1 MPEKILLNLDPGLV
15 RPLGEAQNEFIQV
28 LLFEFKLRSEERG
41 ITLDVNFDFN
51 TPTIWRRLAKSQIQQ
66 QLDLARMEQYREA
79 LRGVLLHQAAGGYI
93 HSDSSFPFRFGNGGA
108 LPVIRLDGEDYYC
121 LFYRGVHPVGWN
133 IANGGAESA
142 AELLDPVATIEREL
156 REELIIVEPDVGNR
170 YVFDWSEGRRFDH
183 PDFAV
188 ARAIWQKMF
197 RDQDFDDLRE
207 LTLPLKWLSGQDC
220 VEIRFA
226 DREPVEVRGCF
237 LNINAEDFGIE
248 IDRVAKMSV
257 GPRAVFCDGEVVRG
271 KLLNRPVGLF
281 RVHRFHAAMA
291 AGRREFYPDRIF
303 WNGRDRSRDNI
314 ETVIQESMDDV
325 DLRRVFSGD
334 IRADYVASPAKF
346 ALCPVTDILIR
357 RYLLL
362 EDSGSESLPVQ
373 PDPHPTEAYDVFLSF
388 SSECHDLAAKVFR
401 FLRSR
406 GRNVFFSDE
415 TLHHADFGRAIDS
428 ALESARALVVVG
440 IEAHHF
446 KKRWVEYEWRTFHQ
460 DILGNRKPENT
471 PLVTITQE
479 TDPFRLPR
487 PLAHRQ
493 ILRWDQVSWDLTMEN
508 LDGLLGRPDSVRE
521 VES

>member
-1 MPEKILLNLDPGLV
+1 MPQKISLNLDPDLV
-15 RPLGEAQNEFIQV
+15 RPLGQAQNQFVQV
-28 LLFEFKLRSEERG
+28 LLSEFEVRCEDQGL
-41 ITLDVNFDFN
+41 TLDVNFDFN
-51 TPTIWRRLAKSQIQQ
+51 TPAIWRRPAKSHIQQ
-66 QLDLARMEQYREA
+66 QLDPARIGQYREA
-79 LRGVLLHQAAGGYI
+79 LRGVLLHQTAGGYV
-93 HSDSSFPFRFGNGGA
+93 HRDSSFPFRFGNGGA

-133 IANGGAESA
+133 LANGGAESA
-142 AELLDPVATIEREL
+142 AELLDPLATIEREL
-156 REELIIVEPDVGNR
+156 REELIIVEPEAGNR
-170 YVFDWSEGRRFDH
+170 YVFDWSEGRRVDH
-183 PDFAV
+183 PEFAV
-188 ARAIWQKMF
+188 ARAIWQKTF
-197 RDQDFDDLRE
+197 HDRDFDDLRE

-220 VEIRFA
+220 VRIRFA

-237 LNINAEDFGIE
+237 LNINAEDYGIE

-281 RVHRFHAAMA
+281 RVHRLHAAMA
-291 AGRREFYPDRIF
+291 GGKREFYPDRIF
-303 WNGRDRSRDNI
+303 WNGQDRSHDGI
-314 ETVIQESMDDV
+314 ETVVQESMDDV
-325 DLRRVFSGD
+325 DRRRVFSSD
-334 IRADYVASPAKF
+334 VRADYVAAAAKF

-362 EDSGSESLPVQ
+362 EDSGPESPPVQ

-388 SSECHDLAAKVFR
+388 SSECHDLAAQVFR

-406 GRNVFFSDE
+406 GWNVFFSDE

-440 IEAHHF
+440 IQADHF
-446 KKRWVEYEWRTFHQ
+446 RKRWVEYEWRTFHQ

-479 TDPFRLPR
+479 TDPFLLPR

-493 ILRWDQVSWDLTMEN
+493 ILRWDPSSWDSTMNSLE
-508 LDGLLGRPDSVRE
+508 GLLGRPESTRW

>member
-1 MPEKILLNLDPGLV
+1 MQKITLNLDPGLV
-15 RPLGEAQNEFIQV
+15 RPLGDAQNEFVQV
-28 LLFEFKLRSEERG
+28 LLSEFELRNEVPG
-41 ITLDVNFDFN
+41 LALTVAFDFS
-51 TPTIWRRLAKSQIQQ
+51 TPTIWRRPAKGYIQE
-66 QLDLARMEQYREA
+66 QLDPALIAQYGEA
-79 LRGVLLHQAAGGYI
+79 LRGVLLHQTTGGYV
-93 HSDSSFPFRFGNGGA
+93 HRDPCFPFRFGNGGA
-108 LPVIRLDGEDYYC
+108 LPVIRLNGEDYYC

-142 AELLDPVATIEREL
+142 AELLDAVATIEREL
-156 REELIIVEPDVGNR
+156 REELIIVEPEVGNR
-170 YVFDWSEGRRFDH
+170 YVFDWSEGRRVDH
-183 PDFAV
+183 PEFAV

-197 RDQDFDDLRE
+197 HDRDFDDLRE

-220 VEIRFA
+220 VRIRLA
-226 DREPVEVRGCF
+226 NEQPVEVRGCF
-237 LNINAEDFGIE
+237 ININAEDHGIE

-257 GPRAVFCDGEVVRG
+257 GPRAIFCDGEVVRG

-291 AGRREFYPDRIF
+291 AGKREFYPDRIF
-303 WNGRDRSRDNI
+303 WNGRDRSDAGI
-314 ETVIQESMDDV
+314 ENVVQESMDDM

-334 IRADYVASPAKF
+334 VRSDYVAAAAKF

-362 EDSGSESLPVQ
+362 EDSRTEIPSIPPAPAPAES
-373 PDPHPTEAYDVFLSF
+373 YDVFLSF
-388 SSECHDLAAKVFR
+388 SSECHDLASHVFR

-440 IEAHHF
+440 IQADHF

-479 TDPFRLPR
+479 TDPFLLPR

-493 ILRWDQVSWDLTMEN
+493 ILRWDRASWDSTMQSLE
-508 LDGLLGRPDSVRE
+508 GLLGEPNRIRPIQP
-521 VES
+521 